1 MERRKKGVWK
11 KGRTC
16 AVEEIAQKV
25 KNGDIALVVIEKTTR
40 NKIYTTYTYEEFL
53 EKFPQEEY
61 EIQFKNLNTTK
72 KWANFSINDLVEN
85 VGWNIEKKS
94 FAKTI
99 NELNLSK
106 DFIDAFKNLLS
117 TLTVEQIEEYWS

>member
-1 MERRKKGVWK
+1 MEKVSFE
-11 KGRTC
+11 KGRTS
-16 AVEEIAQKV
+16 AFEEIAEKM
-25 KNGDIALVVIEKTTR
+25 KNEKIPLDVIEKITGK
-40 NKIYTTYTYEEFL
+40 KIDTAYTYEEFL

-61 EIQFKNLNTTK
+61 EIQFKNLDPTK

-117 TLTVEQIEEYWS
+117 TLTIEQIEEYWS

>member
-1 MERRKKGVWK
+1 M
-11 KGRTC
+11 
-16 AVEEIAQKV
+16 
-25 KNGDIALVVIEKTTR
+25 KNEKIPLDVIEKITGKKFDTV
-40 NKIYTTYTYEEFL
+40 YTYEEFL

-61 EIQFKNLNTTK
+61 EIQFKNLDPTK

-85 VGWNIEKKS
+85 IGWNIEKKS
-94 FAKTI
+94 FAKKI